1 MIGIFRSLKG
11 HNYKLW
17 AGAALVSNVG
27 TWMQRTA
34 QDWLV
39 LTQLTDNN
47 AMAVGIVMA
56 LQFGPLVLLLPFTGY
71 AADTFDRR
79 KFLFVTQGIMGFL
92 ALVLGILTITGMV
105 QLWHVYVCAFLLGCA
120 VAFDVPTRQTFVAE
134 LVGEN
139 DLANAVALNSTSFHV
154 ARMLGPAVA
163 GVLIAAVGTGW
174 VFLVNGASFGAV
186 LCALGRIRIHELF
199 RDKRAVRARKNLVE
213 GFRYVWNRPDL
224 KIMLLMFF
232 LVGAFGLNFQ
242 LFISTMSVSVFH
254 AAAGEYGMLTSTMA
268 IGSVM
273 GALFSAGQTRPQIP
287 LLLTGAAM
295 FGLGCGLSALM
306 PNYLLFGLSLVLVGV
321 FAQLF
326 TTSTNSLVQLST
338 APEMRGRVIA
348 ILFAVAMGGTLI
360 GGPVVGWVADV
371 LGPRWALGVAASSG
385 IAAALVG
392 LIYIVKYRHFCVR
405 FESRRIRVHMDGE
418 DAPPASA
425 K

>member
-371 LGPRWALGVAASSG
+371 LGPRWAMGVAASSG

-405 FESRRIRVHMDGE
+405 FEARRIRVHMDGE